1 MDLSC
6 IHEHIYFLKQLHL
19 VVILQEK
26 FKICFR
32 FINIKNVSLLFIV
45 EIIAEMS
52 IRCVI
57 IRNIRGTLFYFP
69 LQKENGAKLASRCI
83 SKAKPCFLSFYSLS
97 LCSTDAL
104 RLAMCHSNFFLISFL
119 FDNSHLIFFLSSF
132 SFVFIFCIAR
142 VLLNNRTVVS
152 WRKIRF

>member
-6 IHEHIYFLKQLHL
+6 IHKHIYFLKQLHL

-52 IRCVI
+52 TRCVI
-57 IRNIRGTLFYFP
+57 IRNIRGTPSHFP
-69 LQKENGAKLASRCI
+69 LQKGNGAKLASRCI
-83 SKAKPCFLSFYSLS
+83 SRAESNLLSFYSLS
-97 LCSTDAL
+97 LSSTDAL

-119 FDNSHLIFFLSSF
+119 FWQLVFHFLSFFFFFHVHFLPHCPRS
-132 SFVFIFCIAR
+132 A
-142 VLLNNRTVVS
+142 
-152 WRKIRF
+152 K